1 LAYSAEVKSPR
12 KKQLIP
18 PQNLAAVDEKNFYI
32 LAFSEDHN
40 KNARL
45 SEDGVCSSCYAC
57 STLEWDCSLHFS
69 LKSPDR
75 YGFPLGFYTGADNSV
90 ICILLSFR
98 IMDDSSHI
106 SRKAFSVLKANNL
119 INLQI
124 EHVDCSV
131 IRGKCTVFMSSCA
144 LNSGDNENFLF
155 VFERER
161 ISIW

>member
-1 LAYSAEVKSPR
+1 MDPTLSLAALSNHLHINIGVQLYCDEKIEIFNSTTISIVDSLRESFLLEPRFWLNSAEVKSPR

-32 LAFSEDHN
+32 LAFTEDHN
-40 KNARL
+40 ENARL

-90 ICILLSFR
+90 ICNLLSFR
-98 IMDDSSHI
+98 IRDDSSHI
-106 SRKAFSVLKANNL
+106 SRKAF
-119 INLQI
+119 
-124 EHVDCSV
+124 
-131 IRGKCTVFMSSCA
+131 
-144 LNSGDNENFLF
+144 
-155 VFERER
+155 
-161 ISIW
+161 